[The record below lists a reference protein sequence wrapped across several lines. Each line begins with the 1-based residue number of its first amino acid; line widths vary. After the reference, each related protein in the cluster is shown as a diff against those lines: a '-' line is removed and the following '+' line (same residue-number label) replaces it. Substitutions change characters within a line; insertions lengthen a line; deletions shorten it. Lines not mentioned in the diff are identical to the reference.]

1 MAKSLAE
8 RLLSPKIA
16 LPVIAAALIAA
27 ILLQPTTTT
36 PANLFPRGVL
46 SSDSATP
53 GGARGLYEIAGRF
66 GWPESRRRAA
76 FTAPLDSDR
85 VYLILDPPV
94 SPTIPE
100 AHTILNAVR
109 RGAGLVYVVSESER
123 SALNDSLH
131 VAVARGR
138 VMVPQPPLDC
148 PHEDA
153 GSPVPLWVDDSVRL
167 YTIKRSRAWPDD
179 TALFVAVQSDT
190 DTTTTPSPAAV
201 GYRFGQGR
209 VVVVSDADLL
219 RNDVIRVCRYGLG
232 PAAVRM
238 LDYASAGK
246 RPMLV
251 FDEHHFGAR
260 PGIWSTLGD
269 FLTETSEGRTL
280 AQIAVAALV
289 LLAAAAWRPVAPTS
303 RTRIE
308 RRSALEHVAALA
320 RTYARVNATRTAV
333 RRLVRGLRRR
343 HSRKGVR
350 NDEAYLQGVAA
361 QNPPLADDV
370 QHILHGVSNGITP
383 AELLAVGRAVDHI
396 DRVLGT

>member
-16 LPVIAAALIAA
+16 LPVLAAALIAT
-27 ILLQPTTTT
+27 ILLQPTTA
-36 PANLFPRGVL
+36 PQSLFSRGVL
-46 SSDSATP
+46 SSDSVTP
-53 GGARGLYEIAGRF
+53 GGARGLYEIAGRL

-76 FTAPLDSDR
+76 FTGPLDSDR
-85 VYLILDPPV
+85 VYLVLDPPV
-94 SPTIPE
+94 SPTIRE
-100 AHTILNAVR
+100 AHAMLDAVR
-109 RGAGLVYVVSESER
+109 RGAGLVYVVREGQG

-131 VAVARGR
+131 VAVARGS

-148 PHEDA
+148 PREDA
-153 GSPVPLWVDDSVRL
+153 GSPVPMWADDSVRL
-167 YTIKRSRAWPDD
+167 YSIKRSRAWPDD
-179 TALFVAVQSDT
+179 TALFVAVRSDT
-190 DTTTTPSPAAV
+190 DGTTTPSPAAV

-209 VVVVSDADLL
+209 VVVVSDADLF
-219 RNDVIRVCRYGLG
+219 RNDVLRVCRYGLG

-246 RPMLV
+246 RPVLV
-251 FDEHHFGAR
+251 FEERHFGAR
-260 PGIWSTLGD
+260 PGIWSAIGD
-269 FLTETSEGRTL
+269 FLTDTSEGRTL
-280 AQIAVAALV
+280 AQIAAAALI

-303 RTRIE
+303 RKRIE

-320 RTYARVNATRTAV
+320 RAYARVNATRTAV

-350 NDEAYLQGVAA
+350 NDEAYLRGVAV

-370 QHILHGVSNGITP
+370 QHILHGVSDGITP

-396 DRVLGT
+396 DRVLGK

>member
-1 MAKSLAE
+1 MAKTLAE

-16 LPVIAAALIAA
+16 LPVIAAALVAA
-27 ILLQPTTTT
+27 ILLEPTAT
-36 PANLFPRGVL
+36 PPSLFPRGVL

-53 GGARGLYEIAGRF
+53 GGARGLYEIAGRL
-66 GWPESRRRAA
+66 GWPELRRRRALS
-76 FTAPLDSDR
+76 APLDSDR
-85 VYLILDPPV
+85 VYLLLDPPV
-94 SPTIPE
+94 LPTIPE
-100 AHTILNAVR
+100 AHAILDAVR
-109 RGAGLVYVVSESER
+109 RGAGLVYVITENEA

-138 VMVPQPPLDC
+138 VMVPQPALDC
-148 PHEDA
+148 PDEDA
-153 GSPVPLWVDDSVRL
+153 GSPTQMWPDDSVRL
-167 YTIKRSRAWPDD
+167 YSIKRTRAWPDD
-179 TALFVAVQSDT
+179 TTLIVAVQSDT
-190 DTTTTPSPAAV
+190 DKTTSPAAV

-209 VVVVSDADLL
+209 VVIVSDADLL

-260 PGIWSTLGD
+260 QGIWSAIGD
-269 FLTETSEGRTL
+269 FLTETSAGRTL
-280 AQIAVAALV
+280 AQVAVAALI

-303 RTRIE
+303 RARIE

-320 RTYARVNATRTAV
+320 RAYARVNATRTAV

-343 HSRKGVR
+343 HARKGLR

-361 QNPPLADDV
+361 QNPRLADDV
-370 QHILHGVSNGITP
+370 QHILHGVSDGITP

>member
-1 MAKSLAE
+1 MAKPLAE

-16 LPVIAAALIAA
+16 LPVIAATLIAA
-27 ILLQPTTTT
+27 ILLQPTPTA
-36 PANLFPRGVL
+36 PILFPRGAL
-46 SSDSATP
+46 SSDSASP
-53 GGARGLYEIAGRF
+53 GGARGLYEIAGRL
-66 GWPESRRRAA
+66 GWPETRRRDA

-85 VYLILDPPV
+85 VYVLLDPPV
-94 SPTIPE
+94 APTMSE
-100 AHTILNAVR
+100 AHAILDAVR
-109 RGAGLVYVVSESER
+109 RGAGLVYVVTENEA

-131 VAVARGR
+131 VAIAPGR

-148 PHEDA
+148 PDEDT
-153 GSPVPLWVDDSVRL
+153 GSPVPMWADDSVRL
-167 YTIKRSRAWPDD
+167 YAIKRSRAWPDD
-179 TALFVAVQSDT
+179 TALIVAVQSDT
-190 DTTTTPSPAAV
+190 DRTTSPAAV
-201 GYRFGQGR
+201 GYRFGEGR
-209 VVVVSDADLL
+209 IVVVSDADLL
-219 RNDVIRVCRYGLG
+219 RNDVLRVCRYGLG

-251 FDEHHFGAR
+251 FDEHHFRAS
-260 PGIWSTLGD
+260 PGIFTAVGN
-269 FLTETSEGRTL
+269 FLTETSEGRTM
-280 AQIAVAALV
+280 AQVAVAALI
-289 LLAAAAWRPVAPTS
+289 LLAAAAWRPVAPAS
-303 RTRIE
+303 RKRIE

-320 RTYARVNATRTAV
+320 RAYARVNATRTAV

-350 NDEAYLQGVAA
+350 NDEAYLRGVAA

-370 QHILHGVSNGITP
+370 QHILHGVSDEITP

>member
-1 MAKSLAE
+1 MAKPLAE
-8 RLLSPKIA
+8 RLLAPKIA

-27 ILLQPTTTT
+27 ILLQPTTT
-36 PANLFPRGVL
+36 PPSLFPRGAL

-53 GGARGLYEIAGRF
+53 GGARGLYEIAGRL
-66 GWPESRRRAA
+66 GWPESQRRAA
-76 FTAPLDSDR
+76 FAAPLDSDR
-85 VYLILDPPV
+85 VYLVLDPPV
-94 SPTIPE
+94 SPTIRE
-100 AHTILNAVR
+100 AHAMLDAVR
-109 RGAGLVYVVSESER
+109 RGAGLVYVVTESEG

-138 VMVPQPPLDC
+138 VMVPQPPLHC
-148 PHEDA
+148 AGEDA
-153 GSPVPLWVDDSVRL
+153 GSPVPLWADDSVRL
-167 YTIKRSRAWPDD
+167 YAIKRSRAWPDD

-190 DTTTTPSPAAV
+190 DRTTSPAAV
-201 GYRFGQGR
+201 GYRFGEGR

-219 RNDVIRVCRYGLG
+219 RNDAIRVCRYGLG

-246 RPMLV
+246 RPELV
-251 FDEHHFGAR
+251 FDEHHFGER
-260 PGIWSTLGD
+260 PGIWSAIGN
-269 FLTETSEGRTL
+269 FLIDTSAGRTL
-280 AQIAVAALV
+280 AQVAVAALI
-289 LLAAAAWRPVAPTS
+289 LLTAAAWRPVAPTS
-303 RTRIE
+303 RQRIE

-320 RTYARVNATRTAV
+320 RAYARVNATRTAV

-370 QHILHGVSNGITP
+370 QRILHGVSDNIAP

>member
-1 MAKSLAE
+1 MAKSLVE

-27 ILLQPTTTT
+27 ILLEPTPSAT
-36 PANLFPRGVL
+36 PLMVRGAL
-46 SSDSATP
+46 SSDSASP
-53 GGARGLYEIAGRF
+53 GGARGLYEIAGRL
-66 GWPESRRRAA
+66 GWPESRRRGA
-76 FTAPLDSDR
+76 FAAPLDSDR
-85 VYLILDPPV
+85 VYLLLDPPV
-94 SPTIPE
+94 SPTIRE
-100 AHTILNAVR
+100 AHAILDAVR
-109 RGAGLVYVVSESER
+109 RGDGLVYVVSDGA

-131 VAVARGR
+131 VASAPGR

-148 PHEDA
+148 PDEDA
-153 GSPVPLWVDDSVRL
+153 GSPVPMWPDDSVRL
-167 YTIKRSRAWPDD
+167 NSISRSRAWPDD

-190 DTTTTPSPAAV
+190 DKTISAAAV
-201 GYRFGQGR
+201 GYRFGEGR

-238 LDYASAGK
+238 LDYASGGK
-246 RPMLV
+246 RPVLV
-251 FDEHHFGAR
+251 FDEHDFGAR
-260 PGIWSTLGD
+260 AGIWSAVSN
-269 FLTETSEGRTL
+269 FLTDTSEGRTL
-280 AQIAVAALV
+280 AQVAVAALI
-289 LLAAAAWRPVAPTS
+289 LLAVAAWRPVAPTS
-303 RTRIE
+303 RKRIE

-320 RTYARVNATRTAV
+320 RAYARVNATRTAV
-333 RRLVRGLRRR
+333 RRLIRGLRRR

-370 QHILHGVSNGITP
+370 QHILHGVSDGITP

>member
-1 MAKSLAE
+1 MAKPLAE

-27 ILLQPTTTT
+27 LLLQPTTA
-36 PANLFPRGVL
+36 PPYLFPRGAL

-53 GGARGLYEIAGRF
+53 GGARGLYEIAGRL
-66 GWPESRRRAA
+66 GWPESRRRTA
-76 FTAPLDSDR
+76 FATPLDSDR
-85 VYLILDPPV
+85 VYLLLDPPV

-100 AHTILNAVR
+100 AHAILDAVR
-109 RGAGLVYVVSESER
+109 RGAGLVYIITENEA

-131 VAVARGR
+131 VAVVGGR
-138 VMVPQPPLDC
+138 VMVPQPPLRC
-148 PHEDA
+148 PDEDA
-153 GSPVPLWVDDSVRL
+153 GSPVPMWPDDSVRL
-167 YTIKRSRAWPDD
+167 FPIKRSRAWPDD

-190 DTTTTPSPAAV
+190 DKTTSPAAV

-232 PAAVRM
+232 PTVVRM

-246 RPMLV
+246 RPELV

-260 PGIWSTLGD
+260 AGIWSAIGN
-269 FLTETSEGRTL
+269 FLTETSPGRTL
-280 AQIAVAALV
+280 AQVAVAALI
-289 LLAAAAWRPVAPTS
+289 LLAAAAWRPIAPTS
-303 RTRIE
+303 RKRIE

-320 RTYARVNATRTAV
+320 RAYARVNATRTAV

-350 NDEAYLQGVAA
+350 NDELYLQGVAA
-361 QNPPLADDV
+361 QNPRLADDV
-370 QHILHGVSNGITP
+370 QHILHGVSGRITP

>member
-1 MAKSLAE
+1 MAKSRAE

-16 LPVIAAALIAA
+16 LPVIAAGLIAA
-27 ILLQPTTTT
+27 ILLQPTPSAT
-36 PANLFPRGVL
+36 PLMVRGAL
-46 SSDSATP
+46 SSDSASP
-53 GGARGLYEIAGRF
+53 GGARGLYEIAGRL
-66 GWPESRRRAA
+66 GWPESRRRGA
-76 FTAPLDSDR
+76 FDAPLDSDR
-85 VYLILDPPV
+85 VYLLLDPPV

-100 AHTILNAVR
+100 AHAILDAVR
-109 RGAGLVYVVSESER
+109 RGAGLVYVVSDVA

-131 VAVARGR
+131 VASAPGR
-138 VMVPQPPLDC
+138 VMVPLPPLHC
-148 PHEDA
+148 PDEDA
-153 GSPVPLWVDDSVRL
+153 GSPVPMWPDDSVRL
-167 YTIKRSRAWPDD
+167 NSINRSRAWPDD

-190 DTTTTPSPAAV
+190 DKTISPAVV
-201 GYRFGQGR
+201 GYRFGAGR
-209 VVVVSDADLL
+209 VVVVSDPDLL

-269 FLTETSEGRTL
+269 FLTETSEGRTM

-303 RTRIE
+303 RKRIE

>member
-1 MAKSLAE
+1 MAKPLAE

-27 ILLQPTTTT
+27 ILLQPTTA
-36 PANLFPRGVL
+36 PQSLFPRGVL

-53 GGARGLYEIAGRF
+53 GGARGLYEIAGRL

-85 VYLILDPPV
+85 VYLVLDPPM
-94 SPTIPE
+94 SPTIRE
-100 AHTILNAVR
+100 AHTILDAVR
-109 RGAGLVYVVSESER
+109 RGAGLVYIVTESEG

-131 VAVARGR
+131 VGVARGR

-148 PHEDA
+148 PQEDA
-153 GSPVPLWVDDSVRL
+153 GSPVPMWADDSVRL
-167 YTIKRSRAWPDD
+167 YSIKRSRAWPDD
-179 TALFVAVQSDT
+179 TALFVSVQSDT
-190 DTTTTPSPAAV
+190 DKTTSPAAV
-201 GYRFGQGR
+201 GYQFGQGR
-209 VVVVSDADLL
+209 VVVVADADLL

-246 RPMLV
+246 RPVLV

-260 PGIWSTLGD
+260 PRLWSAVGN

-280 AQIAVAALV
+280 AQVAVAALI

-320 RTYARVNATRTAV
+320 RAYARVNATRTAV

-350 NDEAYLQGVAA
+350 NDEAYLRGVAA

-370 QHILHGVSNGITP
+370 QHILHGVSDGITP

-396 DRVLGT
+396 DKVLGT

>member
-1 MAKSLAE
+1 MAKPLAE

-27 ILLQPTTTT
+27 ILLQPTAT
-36 PANLFPRGVL
+36 PPSLFPRGAL

-53 GGARGLYEIAGRF
+53 GGARGLYEIAGRL
-66 GWPESRRRAA
+66 GWPESRRRGA

-85 VYLILDPPV
+85 VYLLLDPPI

-100 AHTILNAVR
+100 AHAILDAVR
-109 RGAGLVYVVSESER
+109 RGAGLLYVINEGEA

-138 VMVPQPPLDC
+138 VMVPQPGLDC
-148 PHEDA
+148 PDEDA
-153 GSPVPLWVDDSVRL
+153 GSPVPMWADDSVRL
-167 YTIKRSRAWPDD
+167 YSIKRSRAWPDD

-190 DTTTTPSPAAV
+190 DKTTSPAAV

-232 PAAVRM
+232 PAAIRM

-260 PGIWSTLGD
+260 PTIWSTVGD
-269 FLTETSEGRTL
+269 FLTETSPGRTL
-280 AQIAVAALV
+280 AQIAVAALI
-289 LLAAAAWRPVAPTS
+289 LLAAAAWRPVAPTMAE
-303 RTRIE
+303 RIE

-320 RTYARVNATRTAV
+320 RAYARVNATRTAV

-350 NDEAYLQGVAA
+350 NDELYLQGVAA
-361 QNPPLADDV
+361 QNPRLVDDV
-370 QHILHGVSNGITP
+370 QHILHGVSDGITP